1 MNRVNLAQ
9 AQFNY
14 PDTDPDGFVG
24 GMVRPG
30 PDFGA
35 TKTGVS
41 SYELPPGQAL
51 CPYHY
56 EWAEEEWLLVTEG
69 RPTLRDPDGEHE
81 LQPMDLVFFPI
92 GPEGAHKV
100 QNDTAGHGALPDV
113 LEPRL
118 PGGDDLP
125 GLGQDRH
132 VDRPGQAPTATW
144 PGARQNLDY
153 YDGESVRKREAGPQG
168 ARFSG
173 RRGTSSARGVCRC
186 EQTSP
191 GRPSPDV
198 SG

>member
-1 MNRVNLAQ
+1 MKRVNLSQ
-9 AQFNY
+9 AQFDY

-56 EWAEEEWLLVTEG
+56 EWGEEEWLLVIEG
-69 RPTLRDPDGEHE
+69 RPTLRDPEGEHE

-100 QNDTAGHGALPDV
+100 QNDTAEPVRFLMFSNLVYPAATVYPDSDKIGMWTD
-113 LEPRL
+113 PAKSDSHMARRSAS
-118 PGGDDLP
+118 
-125 GLGQDRH
+125 LG
-132 VDRPGQAPTATW
+132 
-144 PGARQNLDY
+144 Y
-153 YDGESVRKREAGPQG
+153 YDGEV
-168 ARFSG
+168 
-173 RRGTSSARGVCRC
+173 
-186 EQTSP
+186 
-191 GRPSPDV
+191 
-198 SG
+198 

>member
-1 MNRVNLAQ
+1 MNRVNLSQ
-9 AQFNY
+9 AQFDY

-56 EWAEEEWLLVTEG
+56 EWGEEEWLLVTEG
-69 RPTLRDPDGEHE
+69 RPTLRDPEGEHE

-100 QNDTAGHGALPDV
+100 QNDTAEPVRFLMFSNLVYPAATVYPDSDKIGMWTD
-113 LEPRL
+113 
-118 PGGDDLP
+118 PGKRDS
-125 GLGQDRH
+125 H
-132 VDRPGQAPTATW
+132 M
-144 PGARQNLDY
+144 ARRSASLDY
-153 YDGESVRKREAGPQG
+153 YDGEV
-168 ARFSG
+168 
-173 RRGTSSARGVCRC
+173 
-186 EQTSP
+186 
-191 GRPSPDV
+191 
-198 SG
+198 